1 MARCLQIRVS
11 AFTYDEGDVRKAWP
25 VLWRWAFEET
35 TPAFPY
41 EMQGVLELVRAL
53 DDLYQFGDVPDADGS
68 SRLCACAER
77 RRSSQHARGSGH
89 RIAHAKTPDSAIA
102 IWAFPTIFIL
112 PPMTSWMGCVFPDC
126 MS

>member
-53 DDLYQFGDVPDADGS
+53 DDLYQFGDLPDTF
-68 SRLCACAER
+68 RKVLE
-77 RRSSQHARGSGH
+77 Q
-89 RIAHAKTPDSAIA
+89 
-102 IWAFPTIFIL
+102 FYPTIANGVEDLKRQLANWNPQAANHAVDVIEDGL
-112 PPMTSWMGCVFPDC
+112 TDLEKHVPKP
-126 MS
+126 